1 LGRSSYRREVKNDL
15 MRLGKKSLQCRSAP
29 IIGRRDSE
37 RQSNHLLIRVKKE
50 MNLMELRNAPTG

>member
-1 LGRSSYRREVKNDL
+1 MFQRAKSYKEL

-50 MNLMELRNAPTG
+50 MNLIELRNAPTV